1 MIMNTMSRFCL
12 EKMAMALGL
21 ALGLPPLVQAE
32 EKLPPGAQIAKIE
45 AGPAAVQF
53 KTPFEYSQLV
63 LTGYLKDGNK
73 VDITR
78 IAKIEP
84 PPNLV
89 KLSETGLV
97 RPAADG
103 TGQLKIT
110 FAGQTLQIPVQVS
123 GQKAKYDVSFVRDI
137 MPVLSKVGCNAGTC
151 HGSAQGKNGFKLSLR
166 GYDPLF
172 DHQAL
177 TDDIEGRR
185 FNRAAPEQSLMLL
198 KPTGVAPHQGGVLFH
213 ETDPRYLLIR
223 EWISQGVRLDLS
235 SPRVTK
241 IDVYPKNPVIP
252 LIGMKQQLAVT
263 ATYSD
268 GSVRDV
274 SAEAFIETSNKDV
287 ATVDKNLLVS
297 TERRGEATML
307 ARYEGTYDATTLV
320 VMGDRSGFVWQETP
334 EFNSIDSLVDEK
346 LKQMKILPS
355 PLCSD
360 EEFIRRVYIDLI
372 GLVPRPDE
380 VRAFLADPRPSQ
392 LKRNEL
398 VDRLIASS
406 DFVEQWTN
414 KWADLLEVNR
424 KYLGEPGAKALR
436 NWIRQAIVN
445 NMPYDKFVYTI
456 LTASGSNVE
465 NPPASYYKVQRN
477 PDAAMENTTQ
487 LFLAI
492 RFNCNKCHDHP
503 FERWTQDQYYQL
515 AAYFAQIDRK
525 EDLKFK
531 GQKVGGSDVEA
542 ATPLVEVIS
551 DTTSGDVKHERT
563 GVVTAPK
570 FPYTYANVPPADKGA
585 RREKLAR
592 WITSR
597 DNPYFAKSYVNRL
610 WGYMLGVGLIEPV
623 DDIRAGNPPTNPK
636 LLDRLTEE
644 FIQSGFNFRH
654 ILQLIC
660 KSRVY
665 QQSIVTNK
673 WNQDDDINYSHAWVR
688 RLPAEVLYDAIQ
700 GATGSVSRL
709 PDLPPGARAAQLLD
723 STAELPSGFLA
734 LFGRP
739 PRESSC
745 ECERSG
751 TMMLGPVLNLV
762 NGPIIADA
770 VKDPDNH
777 IAKFIAT
784 EKDDAKVVD
793 EMFLSILCRK
803 PTAAELTAGIK
814 TIQSAG
820 PEHSQLVTEH
830 QKLTGALEAY
840 EKQLPAKQTAWEKSQ
855 TNLVEWT
862 PLDPTSFISA
872 GGAILAKKPDG
883 SILASGKNPNSDIYT
898 VLADTTMTG
907 ITGIR
912 LEVLPDRSLGGQGP
926 GRAPNGNFVLNEFQ
940 VMAWPTG
947 DPAQAKA
954 VALHNAKADFSQEGY
969 AVAGAID
976 GKPETG
982 WAVVP
987 QTGQPHVAVFETK
1000 EPLNFPNG
1008 MTLSFKMDQRYEG
1021 KLHNIGRFRLSI
1033 TNYKPPV
1040 PLNAG
1045 LPEAIVRILKI
1056 APDKRTPEQK
1066 VQIANH
1072 YRSIDA
1078 ELARLS
1084 QAVSDFP
1091 KPPADKRLVG
1101 AQDLAWAL
1109 LNSKAFLFNH

>member
-1 MIMNTMSRFCL
+1 MTMNSRLCL
-12 EKMAMALGL
+12 RIIAITLSLPLGM
-21 ALGLPPLVQAE
+21 VQVARAE
-32 EKLPPGAQIAKIE
+32 EKLPPGAEITKIE
-45 AGPAAVQF
+45 ARPASIQF
-53 KTPFEYSQLV
+53 KTPFDYSQLIV
-63 LTGYLKDGNK
+63 TAQLKSGDK

-78 IAKIEP
+78 LAKVES

-89 KLSETGLV
+89 KVSETGLI
-97 RPAADG
+97 RPTADG
-103 TGQLKIT
+103 SGKLKISIS
-110 FAGQTLQIPVQVS
+110 GQALEVPVQIS
-123 GQKAKYDVSFVRDI
+123 GQKANYDVSFVRDI

-151 HGSAQGKNGFKLSLR
+151 HGAAQGKNGFKLSLR
-166 GYDPLF
+166 GYDPIF
-172 DHQAL
+172 DHLAL

-198 KPTGVAPHQGGVLFH
+198 KPTGAAPHQGGVLFNESDH
-213 ETDPRYLLIR
+213 RYLLIKQ
-223 EWISQGVRLDLS
+223 WISQGVKLDS
-235 SPRVTK
+235 NSARVTK
-241 IDVYPKNPVIP
+241 IEIYPRSPVIP

-263 ATYSD
+263 ATYSN

-274 SAEAFIETSNKDV
+274 SNEAFIETSNKDV
-287 ATVDKNLLVS
+287 ATVDKNGLVS

-307 ARYEGTYDATTLV
+307 ARYEGVYDATTLV
-320 VMGDRSGFVWQETP
+320 VMGDRGGFVWQP
-334 EFNSIDSLVDEK
+334 ASQFNFIDKLVDEK
-346 LKQMKILPS
+346 LQQMKILPS
-355 PLCSD
+355 GLCSD
-360 EEFIRRVYIDLI
+360 EEFIRRVYIDLV
-372 GLVPRPDE
+372 GLPPRAEE
-380 VRAFLADPRPSQ
+380 VRAFVTDARPGQ

-398 VDRLIASS
+398 VDRLIASP

-414 KWADLLEVNR
+414 KWSDLLEVNR
-424 KYLGEPGAKALR
+424 KFLGEPGAKALR
-436 NWIRQAIVN
+436 DWIHKAIAD
-445 NMPYDKFVYTI
+445 NMPYNKFVYSI

-465 NPPASYYKVQRN
+465 NPPASYYKVQRT
-477 PDAAMENTTQ
+477 PDAVMENTTQ

-525 EDLKFK
+525 EDAKYK
-531 GQKVGGSDVEA
+531 GQKVGGTDVEA
-542 ATPLVEVIS
+542 AAPLVEVIS
-551 DTTSGDVKHERT
+551 DTNKGDVKHERT
-563 GVVTAPK
+563 GVITPPK
-570 FPYTYANVPPADKGA
+570 FPYTYGGIPDATQGT

-592 WITSR
+592 WITSK

-610 WGYMLGVGLIEPV
+610 WGYMLGVGIIEPV

-644 FIQSGFNFRH
+644 FIQNNFNFRH

-665 QQSIVTNK
+665 QESIVTNK
-673 WNQDDDINYSHAWVR
+673 WNQDDDLNYSHALVR

-700 GATGSVSRL
+700 RATGSVSRL
-709 PDLPPGARAAQLLD
+709 PGLAPGARAAQLID
-723 STAELPSGFLA
+723 SSAEVPSGFLG
-734 LFGRP
+734 LFGKP

-751 TMMLGPVLNLV
+751 SMMLGPVLNLV

-770 VKDPDNH
+770 VKDPDNRLS
-777 IAKFIAT
+777 KLVT
-784 EKDDAKVVD
+784 GEKDDAKVVE

-803 PTAAELTAGIK
+803 PTAAELAAGIK
-814 TIQSAG
+814 TVQGAAD
-820 PEHSQLVTEH
+820 EHTRLVAEY
-830 QKLTGALEAY
+830 QKLVDALAAY
-840 EKQLPAKQTAWEKSQ
+840 EKQIPSKQAAWEKSQ
-855 TNLVEWT
+855 SNLVEWAV
-862 PLDPTSFISA
+862 LDPTRFISA
-872 GGAILAKKPDG
+872 GGASLTKKPDA
-883 SILASGKNPNSDIYT
+883 SILASGKNPNSDVYT
-898 VLADTTMTG
+898 VLADTNMTG

-912 LEVLPDRSLGGQGP
+912 LEVLPDKSLGGNGP
-926 GRAPNGNFVLNEFQ
+926 GRAPNGNFLLNEFQ
-940 VMAWPTG
+940 VTVWPTG
-947 DPAQAKA
+947 DPAKAKP
-954 VALHNAKADFSQEGY
+954 VVLHNAKADFSQENY

-976 GKPETG
+976 GKLETG

-987 QTGQPHVAVFETK
+987 ATGQRHVAVFETK

-1021 KLHNIGRFRLSI
+1021 KLHNIGRFRLSV

-1040 PLNAG
+1040 PLDAG
-1045 LPEAIVRILKI
+1045 ISEAIVKILKVP
-1056 APDKRTPEQK
+1056 ADKRTPEQK
-1066 VQIANH
+1066 AAITNH

-1084 QAVSDFP
+1084 QAVADYP